1 MDLRNF
7 RAMNST
13 QNLYTDIAESIL
25 EHAAAIT
32 RLDAEVMGDDAYEA
46 TYASHVNAIRL
57 IAVTHVDPH
66 PDRELVRQLKAL
78 SANVPG
84 VFVQL
89 SDGAIQL
96 IIDTATMQHKF
107 KLWTQRQI
115 VKNEEDDF
123 MDY

>member
-7 RAMNST
+7 RAMNPT
-13 QNLYTDIAESIL
+13 HNLYTDIAESIL
-25 EHAAAIT
+25 EHAASIT

>member
-1 MDLRNF
+1 
-7 RAMNST
+7 MNST
-13 QNLYTDIAESIL
+13 PNIYTDIAESIL
-25 EHAAAIT
+25 EHAASIT
-32 RLDAEVMGDDAYEA
+32 RLDAEVMGDAAYEA

-78 SANVPG
+78 SGNVSG

-89 SDGAIQL
+89 TDGALQL
-96 IIDTATMQHKF
+96 IIDTVSMQHKF

-115 VKNEEDDF
+115 LKNEEDEF